1 MARPHTP
8 PKLQPH
14 DGYDSDPR
22 NQSRVCA
29 ATGPEQSELGEHQVP
44 YFLASACSS
53 EQTRKSKICS
63 PIPSNKMPLF

>member
-44 YFLASACSS
+44 YLPEKVKYVLQSH
-53 EQTRKSKICS
+53 
-63 PIPSNKMPLF
+63 